1 MARYTLDT
9 TTNQE
14 AALTAIV
21 AKRNAERAAQNPPLP
36 ALTNAEYVTS
46 LWQSMLQ
53 SYVRETDDDTATTVR
68 EAWRNASAAQRNAAR
83 TALGL

>member
-9 TTNQE
+9 TSHQE
-14 AALTAIV
+14 AALSSIV
-21 AKRNAERAAQNPPLP
+21 AKRNAERAAQALP

-53 SYVRETDDDTATTVR
+53 SYIDETERDEDSKLR
-68 EAWRNASAAQRNAAR
+68 EAYRDPSKRAAIKAA
-83 TALGL
+83 AKI